1 MISGLAVGSVLSWK
15 VGRRF
20 ELGGRIAVA
29 MVAFCAYLAL
39 FGWLAPY
46 MNFSTTID
54 SQSAEVSERLGRYL
68 GPHVDVSEFDQAVLL
83 DVQGLYGGRDL
94 WLSSDGKA
102 VCRFVG
108 QGVPQETRFEFEASR
123 EQLARLRNALQKHGF
138 SSIWVPRRDG
148 VPDEAHP
155 KIFIASG
162 SHQVAVAKWDNDKN
176 ADFDAVYNI
185 LLEIAESGKKG
196 KQLPVD
202 KVDRNQ
208 NCDWG
213 WKPSGF
219 PDNQY
224 IRDLAKQ

>member
-1 MISGLAVGSVLSWK
+1 M
-15 VGRRF
+15 
-20 ELGGRIAVA
+20 
-29 MVAFCAYLAL
+29 AFCGKYLFAFL
-39 FGWLAPY
+39 PPIILACPVGC
-46 MNFSTTID
+46 T
-54 SQSAEVSERLGRYL
+54 RLGQEV
-68 GPHVDVSEFDQAVLL
+68 GTFSQIVLL
-83 DVQGLYGGRDL
+83 DVQGLFGGQDL

-123 EQLARLRNALQKHGF
+123 EQLARFRDALQKHDF
-138 SSIWVPRRDG
+138 SSIRTPRRDG

-155 KIFIASG
+155 KIFVVSG
-162 SHQVAVAKWDNDKN
+162 SYQVAVAKWNNDKN

-196 KQLPVD
+196 KQLSVG
-202 KVDRNQ
+202 KVDRNEI
-208 NCDWG
+208 CDWD